1 MALAIN
7 SYFIRDYTED
17 KENPKTEIFYDF
29 DKLLEKIDEAKE
41 KDLKISVFKAE
52 CVLDWS

>member
-1 MALAIN
+1 MSIEQ
-7 SYFIRDYTED
+7 YFVRDFTED

-29 DKLLEKIDEAKE
+29 GKLLEKLGEAKE
-41 KDLKISVFKAE
+41 KNLKISVFKAE